1 MSSSNG
7 SERPAEELVVVRV
20 DDEINQALAGHGGR
34 SAAVALA
41 RARRSRGRARARTA
55 ALHDRRMKRR
65 HLERHLRAHGCR
77 IIDEGSN
84 HTRWGGPR
92 RARSVMPRHREIDYG
107 LARKICKDLN
117 VPPPSGARR
126 CRRERSGRQRGSRVR
141 GPADRLDGKP
151 TSHCAVE
158 RRRRGHSAQGGPR
171 RVLVREGDL
180 IRTATGCSRSV
191 ASPPTADE
199 RALPECRLSRA
210 VALRR
215 CQSPLRRTR

>member
-65 HLERHLRAHGCR
+65 DLERHLRAHGCR

-107 LARKICKDLN
+107 LARDGVGVNDPVVNEVLAFEDL
-117 VPPPSGARR
+117 PIDST
-126 CRRERSGRQRGSRVR
+126 GSRRAIVR
-141 GPADRLDGKP
+141 WSDG
-151 TSHCAVE
+151 A
-158 RRRRGHSAQGGPR
+158 
-171 RVLVREGDL
+171 EG
-180 IRTATGCSRSV
+180 T
-191 ASPPTADE
+191 
-199 RALPECRLSRA
+199 
-210 VALRR
+210 ALRVVPDECSSVR
-215 CQSPLRRTR
+215 AT